1 MIKRLF
7 ILIILPFIQCST
19 PEETE
24 VLVIGGSASGI
35 AAAISSARLQVSTIL
50 IEQGPWLGGM
60 LTAAGVSATDGNY
73 KLPSGFW
80 GEFRDSLVAHYGSEE
95 KLQTG
100 WVSKTLFEPS
110 VGNEIFQQLAKK
122 EKITVF
128 IFPYQLVIT
137 SSHSKRMDRK
147 SQDRTRREADKSQNS
162 HRCNRIRRC
171 SEAGRD
177 RI

>member
-122 EKITVF
+122 EKSLSLYFHTNLLSLA
-128 IFPYQLVIT
+128 PT
-137 SSHSKRMDRK
+137 
-147 SQDRTRREADKSQNS
+147 QNGWS
-162 HRCNRIRRC
+162 W
-171 SEAGRD
+171 
-177 RI
+177 